1 MLGWFGLG
9 SGTGLRTMWSGFG
22 GVAAKAGKGVW
33 SKPSNS
39 GLAVGGTAARGGA
52 EVVGCVPARVFR
64 YHSRPRG
71 PSGGGTEAGAGEGR
85 VGLSAPGL
93 VSAGF
98 SSIGLASAD
107 AGTSKSFR
115 RGIASIDDD
124 SRDACV
130 PDSITNCAPGAEEEG
145 KNSPGR
151 SGLSLCCPALSC
163 PAWPGPAW
171 RRQPS
176 RLLTNPQRPRLL
188 PLAAW
193 LSPIPASPA
202 ADRGPS
208 LKHL

>member
-52 EVVGCVPARVFR
+52 EVVGCVPARVFK
-64 YHSRPRG
+64 YDSRPRG

-93 VSAGF
+93 ASVPLAWLPSPTRRPVPSLFVDESPRSMTTRETHACPTRSRTVLLEPKGKKARTLPAEAVFLCSAPLGPVPL
-98 SSIGLASAD
+98 G
-107 AGTSKSFR
+107 
-115 RGIASIDDD
+115 
-124 SRDACV
+124 AC
-130 PDSITNCAPGAEEEG
+130 
-145 KNSPGR
+145 
-151 SGLSLCCPALSC
+151 
-163 PAWPGPAW
+163 

-176 RLLTNPQRPRLL
+176 RLRTNPQRPWLP

-193 LSPIPASPA
+193 RSPIPASPA